1 MKTYAVEIR
10 YTAFSNYIIEA
21 KDEKDAEDQAWAEVN
36 ADLDYA
42 SNYGDW
48 ELMSIEERELA

>member
-21 KDEKDAEDQAWAEVN
+21 KDEKDAEDQAWAEVD
-36 ADLDYA
+36 ADPDYA

-48 ELMSIEERELA
+48 ELMSIESQS